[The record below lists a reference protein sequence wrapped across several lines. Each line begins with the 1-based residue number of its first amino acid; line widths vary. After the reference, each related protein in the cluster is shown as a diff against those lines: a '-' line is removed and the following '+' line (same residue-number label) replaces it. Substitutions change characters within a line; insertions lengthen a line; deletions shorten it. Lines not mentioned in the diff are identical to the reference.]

1 MVDINDI
8 DTRNHRWILIPILIF

>member
-8 DTRNHRWILIPILIF
+8 DTRNHRWILIPILI